1 MLANNDYV
9 AVLNR
14 VFLDD
19 LTIDMGV
26 ISAAEIFERE
36 VFKKLLVALHDGHLP
51 QDFKCGYR
59 CLSCVDRHHFLVERE
74 VA

>member
-1 MLANNDYV
+1 MLVNNDYV

-36 VFKKLLVALHDGHLP
+36 VLKN
-51 QDFKCGYR
+51 C
-59 CLSCVDRHHFLVERE
+59 
-74 VA
+74 